1 MSFMKLLRS
10 ILSFLLLFSL
20 SVEAQQQ
27 RPNIIFFMVDDMGWQ
42 DCSLPFWDKK
52 TPLNMIFRTPNMER
66 LAGQGMKFT
75 NAYSN
80 PVCTPTRVSL
90 MTGMNVA
97 RHNVTNWTNVKKNTP
112 TDYPDSVLNPPNWNH
127 NGMSPVEGINNTV
140 LATPLPSLLK
150 QAGYHTIHC
159 GKAHFAPY
167 GTPASNPLAIGFDVN
182 IAGTA
187 AGHPGSFLAKDQ
199 YKGNPNDTLWGVR
212 GLEKHA
218 ANGTFLTD
226 ALTEEAIA
234 AMQANEKTGK
244 PFFLYMAHY
253 AVHLPFNK
261 DDRFYQHYIDK
272 GLTDTEAKYAA
283 LVEGMDKSLGELM
296 DYLKQR
302 GQDKNTVVIFMTD
315 NGSLS
320 LVPPRSG
327 KVHTQN
333 LPLKQGKGSLYE
345 GGIRVPM
352 IVAGPGIQANS
363 TNHQYVSIDD
373 WFPSLL
379 DLAGSKAYRTVQTID
394 GKSIVPFL
402 KNPTL
407 KDDKKVLLWH
417 YPNNW
422 TNVNYHGISWG
433 TALRKG
439 SWKLVYFHKTGALE
453 LYDLSKDI
461 GEEHDLAQVHPA
473 KLSKMASHMTTPW
486 GMQRPPDLEQGQP
499 EVFVGLTSVKMKK
512 QPCIFIRLH
521 TWMVPY

>member
-1 MSFMKLLRS
+1 
-10 ILSFLLLFSL
+10 
-20 SVEAQQQ
+20 
-27 RPNIIFFMVDDMGWQ
+27 
-42 DCSLPFWDKK
+42 
-52 TPLNMIFRTPNMER
+52 
-66 LAGQGMKFT
+66 
-75 NAYSN
+75 
-80 PVCTPTRVSL
+80 
-90 MTGMNVA
+90 
-97 RHNVTNWTNVKKNTP
+97 
-112 TDYPDSVLNPPNWNH
+112 
-127 NGMSPVEGINNTV
+127 
-140 LATPLPSLLK
+140 LK

-167 GTPASNPLAIGFDVN
+167 GTPASNPLTVGFDVN

-187 AGHPGSFLAKDQ
+187 AGHPGSFLAKDK

-218 ANGTFLTD
+218 AKGTFLTD

-302 GQDKNTVVIFMTD
+302 GQDKNTIVVFMTD

-320 LVPPRSG
+320 LVPPRTG

-373 WFPSLL
+373 WFPTLL
-379 DLAGSKAYRTVQTID
+379 ELAGSKAYRTVQTID

-402 KNPTL
+402 KNPNR

-433 TALRKG
+433 TAMRKG
-439 SWKLVYFHKTGALE
+439 NWKLVYFHKTGELE

-461 GEEHDLAQVHPA
+461 GEEHDLATVQPA
-473 KLSKMASHMTTPW
+473 KLREMTSLMTNTLKKRNASMPTFKQTGQQIPW
-486 GMQRPPDLEQGQP
+486 PNAA
-499 EVFVGLTSVKMKK
+499 SN
-512 QPCIFIRLH
+512 
-521 TWMVPY
+521 

>member
-1 MSFMKLLRS
+1 MRLLRTF
-10 ILSFLLLFSL
+10 FLLLLQVPLF
-20 SVEAQQQ
+20 VEAQQKQ
-27 RPNIIFFMVDDMGWQ
+27 PNIVFFMVDDMGWQ
-42 DCSLPFWDKK
+42 DCSLPFWDKA
-52 TPLNMIFRTPNMER
+52 TPLNAIFQTPNMER
-66 LAGQGMKFT
+66 MAKAGMKFT

-112 TDYPDSVLNPPNWNH
+112 TDYPDSVLLPPNWNH

-140 LATPLPSLLK
+140 MATPLPSLLK

-167 GTPASNPLAIGFDVN
+167 GTPASNPINVGFDVN

-187 AGHPGSFLAKDQ
+187 AGHPGSFLAKDK

-212 GLEKHA
+212 GLEKYIEK
-218 ANGTFLTD
+218 GTFLTD
-226 ALTEEAIA
+226 ALTEEAIG
-234 AMQANEKTGK
+234 AMKSNQSSGK

-253 AVHLPFNK
+253 AVHLPFSK
-261 DDRFYQHYIDK
+261 DDRYYQKYIDR

-296 DYLKQR
+296 DYLQSS
-302 GQDKNTVVIFMTD
+302 GQDKNTYIIFMTD

-320 LVPPRSG
+320 LVPPRTG
-327 KVHTQN
+327 KAHTQN

-352 IVAGPGIQANS
+352 IVAGPGIQSNT
-363 TNHQYVSIDD
+363 TNQQYVSVDD
-373 WFPSLL
+373 WFPSILE
-379 DLAGSKAYRTVQTID
+379 LAGIKQYNTVQTID
-394 GKSIVPFL
+394 GKSIIPFL

-422 TNVNYHGISWG
+422 TNVNNHGISWG

-439 SWKLVYFHKTGALE
+439 NWKLIYFHKTGELE

-461 GEEHDLAQVHPA
+461 GEEHDLAKAQPA
-473 KLSKMASHMTTPW
+473 KLREMASLMTNTLKKRNASMPTFKQN
-486 GMQRPPDLEQGQP
+486 GLQIPLPDESLKQRSSKGFSKAD
-499 EVFVGLTSVKMKK
+499 
-512 QPCIFIRLH
+512 IAH
-521 TWMVPY
+521 